1 VEETHTCGAPPK
13 GDVLTCTSAAPKG
26 CTDLALAA
34 ENKKKFSLAVELYE
48 RGCDADEPSACNNL
62 AFVLSRGAEGV
73 AVDREKALTLYEK
86 ACSLSYGKGC
96 MNRGAAYTNANPPEL
111 TKALEYYAKACD
123 LKEATACVIAGWA
136 YAEGRGTAPSDD
148 VSYQMFKK
156 GCDEG
161 NERACGAMGS
171 RIALGL
177 GVAKDVERGGEMMR
191 VACDTGAGEAC
202 KNLGA
207 LILDGKLG
215 PKDAEKAHEA
225 FEKGCKAGEGGACK
239 MVGNNRASGTGTKTD
254 LPGAL
259 EAYRAGCD
267 VNDVGACILA
277 GQMLRDGKGSEKN
290 PTDAAKLFEKA
301 CKAGS
306 GAGCEAFGVALFMTK
321 DARATDATTDACKKG
336 RGASCRAII
345 ERNLTAKTTPDQKAL
360 DAIIETET
368 TTCKSE
374 PAGCIS
380 LATLVEIGWTTED
393 KAGKTETVLTKGCDQ
408 HDGLSCAKLF
418 WGHVGGKYTLTSAAL
433 RTIAPDLEKNC
444 EDARALVCAAWGTAL
459 KKGLGV
465 AKDETK
471 GAQVYDE
478 ACAHR
483 SIDCTE
489 LPP

>member
-1 VEETHTCGAPPK
+1 MK
-13 GDVLTCTSAAPKG
+13 DCTAVHRG
-26 CTDLALAA
+26 FA
-34 ENKKKFSLAVELYE
+34 EV
-48 RGCDADEPSACNNL
+48 
-62 AFVLSRGAEGV
+62 RGAIE
-73 AVDREKALTLYEK
+73 
-86 ACSLSYGKGC
+86 
-96 MNRGAAYTNANPPEL
+96 
-111 TKALEYYAKACD
+111 
-123 LKEATACVIAGWA
+123 
-136 YAEGRGTAPSDD
+136 
-148 VSYQMFKK
+148 K
-156 GCDEG
+156 GCDG
-161 NERACGAMGS
+161 GDGAMCTLLGS
-171 RIALGL
+171 L
-177 GVAKDVERGGEMMR
+177 
-191 VACDTGAGEAC
+191 
-202 KNLGA
+202 
-207 LILDGKLG
+207 LG
-215 PKDAEKAHEA
+215 PSEW
-225 FEKGCKAGEGGACK
+225 FGADVVPFIPPCHPQDRCWGK
-239 MVGNNRASGTGTKTD
+239 YARSGVSPYAD
-254 LPGAL
+254 
-259 EAYRAGCD
+259 
-267 VNDVGACILA
+267 
-277 GQMLRDGKGSEKN
+277 
-290 PTDAAKLFEKA
+290 AKLEQANALTALEKA

-374 PAGCIS
+374 PPGCIS